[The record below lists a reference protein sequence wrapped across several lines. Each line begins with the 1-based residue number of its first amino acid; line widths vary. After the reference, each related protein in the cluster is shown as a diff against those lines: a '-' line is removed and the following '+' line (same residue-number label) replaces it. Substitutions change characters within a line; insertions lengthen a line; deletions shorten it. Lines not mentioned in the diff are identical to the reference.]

1 MATITHGENKRTDV
15 SSRSAPIFSDD
26 ATYSRVHTV
35 TIASDEGITYLT
47 GSLSNPSGFM
57 VKTAGQGVL
66 TATDGGDIPAGVT
79 GGFPAVSILRGQNPF
94 PWRHTPFPWGD

>member
-1 MATITHGENKRTDV
+1 MATITHGESKRTDV

-35 TIASDEGITYLT
+35 TIASDGGITYLT

-66 TATDGGDIPAGVT
+66 TATDGGDIPAGDVT
-79 GGFPAVSILRGQNPF
+79 ADEIYPIGVKEISGSCKV
-94 PWRHTPFPWGD
+94 HVVY

>member
-26 ATYSRVHTV
+26 AMYSKVHTV
-35 TIASDEGITYLT
+35 TIAAAGGITYLT
-47 GSLSNPSGFM
+47 GSLADPSGFM

-66 TATDGGDIPAGVT
+66 TATDGGDIPAGDVT
-79 GGFPAVSILRGQNPF
+79 ADEIYPIGIKEISGSCTVRVVY
-94 PWRHTPFPWGD
+94 

>member
-66 TATDGGDIPAGVT
+66 TATDGGDIPAGDVT
-79 GGFPAVSILRGQNPF
+79 ADEIYPIGVKEISGSCTVHLVY
-94 PWRHTPFPWGD
+94 

>member
-35 TIASDEGITYLT
+35 TIAAAGGITYLT
-47 GSLSNPSGFM
+47 GSLSDPSGFI

-66 TATDGGDIPAGVT
+66 TATDGGDIPAGDVT
-79 GGFPAVSILRGQNPF
+79 ADEIYPIGVKEISGSCTV
-94 PWRHTPFPWGD
+94 HVVY

>member
-1 MATITHGENKRTDV
+1 MATIVSGENKRTDV

-35 TIASDEGITYLT
+35 TIAAAGGITYLT

-66 TATDGGDIPAGVT
+66 TATDGGDIPVGDVTADEIYPIGVKEISGSCT
-79 GGFPAVSILRGQNPF
+79 V
-94 PWRHTPFPWGD
+94 HVVY

>member
-47 GSLSNPSGFM
+47 GSLSNP
-57 VKTAGQGVL
+57 
-66 TATDGGDIPAGVT
+66 
-79 GGFPAVSILRGQNPF
+79 R
-94 PWRHTPFPWGD
+94 

>member
-26 ATYSRVHTV
+26 AMFSKLHTV
-35 TIASDEGITYLT
+35 TIAATGGITYLT
-47 GSLSNPSGFM
+47 GSLANPSGFI

-66 TATDGGDIPAGVT
+66 TATDGGDIPAGDVT
-79 GGFPAVSILRGQNPF
+79 AEEIYPIGVKEISGSCTV
-94 PWRHTPFPWGD
+94 HVVY

>member
-26 ATYSRVHTV
+26 AMFSKLHTV
-35 TIASDEGITYLT
+35 TIAAAGGITYLT
-47 GSLSNPSGFM
+47 GSLANPSGFI

-66 TATDGGDIPAGVT
+66 TATDGGDISTSDVT
-79 GGFPAVSILRGQNPF
+79 AKELYQIGLKEISGSCTVNVVY
-94 PWRHTPFPWGD
+94 